1 MPHPYLELT
10 HLDRIL
16 EGGIIDQKQ
25 ATDYQTLV
33 HSSKDH
39 VAICP
44 EVANISGELMYLHAA
59 VTDNNS
65 KVNTTFFSDCLVLEK
80 SSLLEGGGLSV
91 GSSPRSHVSA
101 IPCIILNQAGSTAM
115 SSVLYG
121 AGAEESPVQS
131 ASGQSMLYQGT
142 GPAVDTS
149 SSSALDDCPL
159 PKSATK
165 VRFSE

>member
-1 MPHPYLELT
+1 MHSFSLFALFPPSLPLSLPLSFSLGTPNGGILNHLTSSNELMPHPYLELT

-65 KVNTTFFSDCLVLEK
+65 KVNVMYCRVQLTFNLAMLV
-80 SSLLEGGGLSV
+80 
-91 GSSPRSHVSA
+91 
-101 IPCIILNQAGSTAM
+101 IN
-115 SSVLYG
+115 
-121 AGAEESPVQS
+121 
-131 ASGQSMLYQGT
+131 
-142 GPAVDTS
+142 
-149 SSSALDDCPL
+149 
-159 PKSATK
+159 
-165 VRFSE
+165 

>member
-10 HLDRIL
+10 HLEQIL
-16 EGGIIDQKQ
+16 ESAIIDQKQ

-65 KVNTTFFSDCLVLEK
+65 KVNVMYC
-80 SSLLEGGGLSV
+80 SL
-91 GSSPRSHVSA
+91 
-101 IPCIILNQAGSTAM
+101 C
-115 SSVLYG
+115 
-121 AGAEESPVQS
+121 
-131 ASGQSMLYQGT
+131 
-142 GPAVDTS
+142 
-149 SSSALDDCPL
+149 
-159 PKSATK
+159 ATD
-165 VRFSE
+165 V

>member
-10 HLDRIL
+10 HLEQIL

-44 EVANISGELMYLHAA
+44 EVANISSGELMYLHAA

-65 KVNTTFFSDCLVLEK
+65 KVNVMYR
-80 SSLLEGGGLSV
+80 SL
-91 GSSPRSHVSA
+91 
-101 IPCIILNQAGSTAM
+101 CN
-115 SSVLYG
+115 
-121 AGAEESPVQS
+121 
-131 ASGQSMLYQGT
+131 
-142 GPAVDTS
+142 
-149 SSSALDDCPL
+149 
-159 PKSATK
+159 
-165 VRFSE
+165 